1 MCVEPEWSAGSEECV
16 VHGSQP
22 RSPGAE
28 PPGQGSLPG
37 TLKQVSGEYVLS
49 SVEFTSGTGAQG
61 LTCAQPKFS
70 LSYTPIHSNVFHVNS
85 KI

>member
-1 MCVEPEWSAGSEECV
+1 MWSQSGEQVVRSCPSECV
-16 VHGSQP
+16 VHGSQS

-28 PPGQGSLPG
+28 PPVQGSLPG

-49 SVEFTSGTGAQG
+49 FVEFTSGTGAQG

-70 LSYTPIHSNVFHVNS
+70 LSDTPHP
-85 KI
+85 

>member
-1 MCVEPEWSAGSEECV
+1 MWSQSGEPVVKSCPSECV

-22 RSPGAE
+22 KSLGSE
-28 PPGQGSLPG
+28 PPGQGTLSG

-61 LTCAQPKFS
+61 LTYAQPKFS
-70 LSYTPIHSNVFHVNS
+70 LSDTPHP
-85 KI
+85 